1 MQLTT
6 VSSIIL
12 KLGGFMSL
20 DWSILYFI
28 QDQLRSPF
36 GDWIIPKIT
45 MLGDLGLI
53 WIIFALI
60 LIFTKKYRIHGIVM
74 LAALG
79 IGVLIGNVAL
89 KNIVER
95 SRPCWIDTSISML
108 IPIPEDFS
116 FPSGHT
122 LASVIGATCLTITN
136 RKFGWFAIPLAVL
149 IAFSRLYLFVHFP
162 SDIFASTVIGII
174 IAIATM
180 KYLYQP
186 VADKYN
192 LIASKHSK
200 D

>member
-1 MQLTT
+1 
-6 VSSIIL
+6 
-12 KLGGFMSL
+12 MSL

-36 GDWIIPKIT
+36 GDWIMPKIT
-45 MLGDLGLI
+45 MLGDIGLI
-53 WIIFALI
+53 WIIFAVI
-60 LIFTKKYRIHGIVM
+60 LIFTKKYRIHGFIM
-74 LAALG
+74 LIALG

-95 SRPCWIDTSISML
+95 ARPCWTDTSVQML

-136 RKFGWFAIPLAVL
+136 RKFGWFAIPLAIL

-162 SDIFASTVIGII
+162 SDVFTSAILGVIIGTVS
-174 IAIATM
+174 M
-180 KYLYQP
+180 KYLYTP

-192 LIASKHSK
+192 LIAARHSK

>member
-1 MQLTT
+1 
-6 VSSIIL
+6 
-12 KLGGFMSL
+12 MSL

-28 QDQLRSPF
+28 QDHLRGPV
-36 GDWIIPKIT
+36 GDWLMPKVT

-53 WIIFALI
+53 WILFAVI
-60 LIFTKKYRIHGIVM
+60 LIFNKKYRIHGIVM
-74 LAALG
+74 LIALG

-89 KNIVER
+89 KNIIER
-95 SRPCWIDTSISML
+95 SRPCWIDSSVNML

-136 RKFGWFAIPLAVL
+136 RKFGWFAIPIACL

-162 SDIFASTVIGII
+162 SDVFASTLLGIVI
-174 IAIATM
+174 AYVTM

-186 VADKYN
+186 VANKYQ
-192 LIASKHSK
+192 LIASKHK
-200 D
+200 KN